1 MHPSPA
7 SPSTAQLRRC
17 PTRVPAAR
25 DTGPSQCVPSVKQAL
40 VSGLDG
46 TCGFGRA
53 ESRVSGGTRAP
64 RRLVPEPA
72 AAHER
77 IGIPCA
83 FTLGTAHQFV
93 RGGLEPLAF
102 AWQTQTRSIHI
113 SPPKPYWRHARWLGS
128 HPLTKI
134 FVSASR
140 STCTLTTVNSGF
152 GQQNPR
158 GGPACPGNSMTRRER
173 GDARVLPGAAIA

>member
-1 MHPSPA
+1 MHPSPTTP
-7 SPSTAQLRRC
+7 SPAQRPSGR
-17 PTRVPAAR
+17 TRVPAVR

-46 TCGFGRA
+46 TSRFGRA
-53 ESRVSGGTRAP
+53 ETWVSGGTRAP

-77 IGIPCA
+77 IGIPFA
-83 FTLGTAHQFV
+83 FTLCTAHQSV
-93 RGGLEPLAF
+93 RGGLGPLAS
-102 AWQTQTRSIHI
+102 WRTQTRSIHI
-113 SPPKPYWRHARWLGS
+113 SPPKPYWRHTRWPGS

-134 FVSASR
+134 CVSASR

-158 GGPACPGNSMTRRER
+158 GGPACPGNSMTRPER
-173 GDARVLPGAAIA
+173 GGARVLPGAAIA